1 MALYKSNRAELAL
14 SANEVLTAVERSI
27 IKPKITTYD
36 FSNIVKAH
44 MDLESRKTTGSL
56 VLIPPKS

>member
-1 MALYKSNRAELAL
+1 MALYKSNRVELTL
-14 SANEVLTAVERSI
+14 SANEVLTAVEKSI

-36 FSNIVKAH
+36 FNNIVKAH

-56 VLIPPKS
+56 ILIPPKS